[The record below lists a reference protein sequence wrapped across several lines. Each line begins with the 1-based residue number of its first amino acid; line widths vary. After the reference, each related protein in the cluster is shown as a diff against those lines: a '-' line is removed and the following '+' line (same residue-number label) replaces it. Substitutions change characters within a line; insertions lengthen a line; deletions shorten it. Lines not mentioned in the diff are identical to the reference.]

1 MVSAL
6 YRAGK
11 SGRTWKQALGM
22 AYRAAEQQ
30 GTKLRIPRE
39 VNIAGQTVRM
49 LNYGDP
55 DCGMRVKHLFNG
67 RFS

>member
-1 MVSAL
+1 
-6 YRAGK
+6 
-11 SGRTWKQALGM
+11 M

-39 VNIAGQTVRM
+39 VNIAGQAVRM
-49 LNYGDP
+49 LSYGDP

>member
-1 MVSAL
+1 
-6 YRAGK
+6 
-11 SGRTWKQALGM
+11 M

-39 VNIAGQTVRM
+39 VNIAGQAVRM

-55 DCGMRVKHLFNG
+55 DCGMRVKHLFDG